1 MSRESNAI
9 GRAVAADIL
18 DWLCPLRFDE
28 ASGETERR
36 EAFRL
41 RYRAVVEGGMDRA
54 DRFPDGLEQDD
65 HDVDAVQLIGWDGD
79 QAVATCRLVFGQSG
93 RPFPLETAFAL
104 TLPSRERTVEWG
116 RVTIHSRRRGQGHR
130 LVMGL
135 AARGWLT
142 MEALGAT
149 VAIGIT
155 PERLV
160 AFFTTLGFPLTV
172 LGPPRVY
179 WGEERVPILCE
190 GVQAAAALGRF
201 WGGAQV
207 ESLLGESAS
216 GGPSTHGPA
225 TKPVQEPE
233 FGS

>member
-1 MSRESNAI
+1 MSRESDAT
-9 GRAVAADIL
+9 GRAVATDL
-18 DWLCPLRFDE
+18 LNWLRPLRFDE
-28 ASGETERR
+28 AYDEAGCR

-41 RYRAVVEGGMDRA
+41 RYRAVVAGAMDTA
-54 DRFPDGLEQDD
+54 DRFPDGLERDA
-65 HDVDAVQLIGWDGD
+65 HDADAVQLIGWDGA

-116 RVTIHSRRRGQGHR
+116 RMTIDSNRRGEGHR

-135 AARGWLT
+135 AARGWLA
-142 MEALGAT
+142 MEARGAT

-160 AFFTTLGFPLTV
+160 AFFSTLGFPFTV

-190 GVQAAAALGRF
+190 GVEAAAALGRL
-201 WGGAQV
+201 WGGAQ
-207 ESLLGESAS
+207 G
-216 GGPSTHGPA
+216 STQ
-225 TKPVQEPE
+225 PVQEPE
-233 FGS
+233 PHCPPEQS